1 MTTEAL
7 PKDLKKGL
15 LAKIHIAKK
24 DLQLGD
30 DDYRSLLEG
39 VTGLRSCKDMTT
51 TQLNAV
57 LDRFRELGWVPQ
69 AKAAPT
75 TRCGKKKRIYSPTS
89 RHKPEYLKTQ
99 RDKIVALWIQAYQ
112 CEAVKDRSD
121 TALQQWINHSFK
133 VRHIRWLNQ
142 SQCHTA
148 IEVLKKM
155 IKAKGGGDAGSQA

>member
-1 MTTEAL
+1 MAVEVL
-7 PKDLKKGL
+7 PQDLKKGL

-39 VTGLRSCKDMTT
+39 VTGLRSCKDMNT

-69 AKAAPT
+69 AKATPKKG
-75 TRCGKKKRIYSPTS
+75 RGKKKRIYSPTS

-99 RDKIVALWIQAYQ
+99 RDKIVALWIQAFQ
-112 CEAVKDRSD
+112 CGAVNDRSD
-121 TALQQWINHSFK
+121 TALQQWLNHSFK
-133 VRHIRWLNQ
+133 VRHINWMNQ
-142 SQCHTA
+142 GQMHTA

-155 IKAKGGGDAGSQA
+155 IKAKGGGDD